1 MTISGRGNIGWQPTK
16 SDLAQVNAQVNA
28 ASLTPTG
35 HNDPLFI
42 LFFGY
47 RHKFNDNFALVTTVV
62 DPFDSIRQ
70 NSYVDTIGINTH
82 TVTRPFVR
90 TAYIG
95 FTWTFG
101 GHGRAQ
107 RDQGIDFDPGG
118 SVLPSQ

>member
-1 MTISGRGNIGWQPTK
+1 MTISGRGNINWQATK
-16 SDLAQVNAQVNA
+16 SDLMQANAQVNA

-42 LFFGY
+42 LFLGY
-47 RHKFNDNFALVTTVV
+47 RHKFTDNFALVATVV
-62 DPFDSIRQ
+62 DPFDSIRPI
-70 NSYVDTIGINTH
+70 SYLDSAGLDTR
-82 TVTRPFVR
+82 TVTRAHVR

-107 RDQGIDFDPGG
+107 RDQGIEFDPGAATI
-118 SVLPSQ
+118 PSP